1 MASSPR
7 RGAPPT
13 ELRFLQPME
22 CLQVSKL
29 PEGAD
34 WTYEV
39 KLDDYRAQA
48 LCYGERTRFLSRN
61 GNNLGLRFPG
71 LLQELAA
78 AIPEGS
84 ILDGELVALDQS
96 GQPSFSL
103 IQNSASS
110 GARFVFF
117 AFDLLLLAWAD
128 LTDRPLAE
136 RRERLSQALQQ
147 SEGVQ
152 LSASLRVPAAQMLE
166 MVREQ
171 GLEGVIA
178 KRLSSTY
185 EQGQRSGAWVKV
197 RLELAQELV
206 IAGCTPGAHG
216 FDAVLVGFYRGDQ
229 LYFCGSVRNGF
240 TAASRRALHARLA
253 PFKAQACPFVNLP
266 ETGPKRWGQGL
277 TAARMKHCLWLR
289 PETVAQFRFQ
299 EWTPGDRLRHAS
311 FVAVREDKEP
321 RSVVKEGEAAPVA
334 RIAPQGVSAGR
345 KQRPA

>member
-1 MASSPR
+1 
-7 RGAPPT
+7 
-13 ELRFLQPME
+13 ME
-22 CLQVSKL
+22 CLQVSRL

-39 KLDDYRAQA
+39 KLDGYRAQA
-48 LCYGERTRFLSRN
+48 LCYGGQTRFLSRN
-61 GNNLGLRFPG
+61 GNNLGLRFPA
-71 LLQELAA
+71 LLEELAA
-78 AIPEGS
+78 AMPEGS
-84 ILDGELVALDQS
+84 ILDGELVALDHT
-96 GQPSFSL
+96 GRPSFNL
-103 IQNSASS
+103 IQNSGSS

-128 LTDRPLAE
+128 LTDRPLGA
-136 RRERLSQALQQ
+136 RRELLRHALRS

-152 LSASLRVPAAQMLE
+152 LSANFQIPAAQMLE
-166 MVREQ
+166 LVREQ

-240 TAASRRALHARLA
+240 MPASRRALHARLA
-253 PFKAQACPFVNLP
+253 PLRTEACPFVNLP
-266 ETGPKRWGQGL
+266 EPKLGRWGQGL
-277 TAARMKHCLWLR
+277 TATKMKNCLWLR
-289 PETVAQFRFQ
+289 PEVVAQFRFQ
-299 EWTPGDRLRHAS
+299 EWTPGDRLRHPS
-311 FVAVREDKEP
+311 FVGIREDKEP

-345 KQRPA
+345 KQRLA